1 VVFAAF
7 LDQIATKM
15 GQIMI
20 SAAEVVDKTPFE
32 TVDITGGVLASEAV
46 ALFK

>member
-1 VVFAAF
+1 VFAASV
-7 LDQIATKM
+7 DQTP

-20 SAAEVVDKTPFE
+20 SAAEVADKTPFE